1 MKQKHEW
8 ILMVKKYTKKK
19 ALLFLNPFSFSEVK
33 TVWCESFQIF
43 YYAFKCIILFCV
55 FILNYD
61 ILFCYWILKIVY
73 LKHIYAIQNSTLK
86 W

>member
-1 MKQKHEW
+1 MDSYGEKKVHQKES
-8 ILMVKKYTKKK
+8 IALSESI
-19 ALLFLNPFSFSEVK
+19 LLFRGKN
-33 TVWCESFQIF
+33 WCESFQIF

-55 FILNYD
+55 FTLNDD

-73 LKHIYAIQNSTLK
+73 LKHKYVIQNSTLK